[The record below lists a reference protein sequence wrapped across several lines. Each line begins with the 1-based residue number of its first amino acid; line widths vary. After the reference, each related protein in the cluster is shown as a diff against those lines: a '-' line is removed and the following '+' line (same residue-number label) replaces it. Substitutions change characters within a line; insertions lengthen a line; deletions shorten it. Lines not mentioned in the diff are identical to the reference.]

1 MASLTSSP
9 IFSHNQ
15 PCGSSTRT
23 GRSKLLHELL
33 WCQPSPFDAAELVF
47 REARSAIYM
56 LCACLHFQNL
66 SIWERMGNDTYVL
79 GRRPCDFA
87 TACLF
92 FLQWTTAYDPFD
104 LCLVVL
110 DRISVQN
117 DLPVE
122 EVLLRNRAQSTLRI
136 APGPARRTLHRE

>member
-1 MASLTSSP
+1 MSLQARRQAGKVDNTPFHISCAFTRNFQSQNLCFEQVFRHGILTSSP

-56 LCACLHFQNL
+56 LCACLHFQSL
-66 SIWERMGNDTYVL
+66 SIWRGWVTTRTYWGDDHVTL
-79 GRRPCDFA
+79 PPRVSSSCNGRQHTTPLTFA
-87 TACLF
+87 L
-92 FLQWTTAYDPFD
+92 
-104 LCLVVL
+104 
-110 DRISVQN
+110 
-117 DLPVE
+117 
-122 EVLLRNRAQSTLRI
+122 
-136 APGPARRTLHRE
+136 